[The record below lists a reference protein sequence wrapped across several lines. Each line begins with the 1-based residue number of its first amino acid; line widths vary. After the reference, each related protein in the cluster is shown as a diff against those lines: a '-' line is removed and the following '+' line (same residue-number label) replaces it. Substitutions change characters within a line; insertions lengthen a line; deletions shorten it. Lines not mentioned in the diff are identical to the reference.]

1 MTLSDA
7 LEFFKKG
14 YKECFNLSDI
24 KKSENHLLHSQWLE
38 DLTDYVTGAHGFE
51 VYAVNKDG
59 NDVPFNVAFNG
70 EESEVSNHFYGVEY
84 QGIFFNLNSSEEYF
98 SSKEEYLSPFK
109 EWNPE
114 LTFKI
119 KWF

>member
-24 KKSENHLLHSQWLE
+24 KKSENHSLHSQWLE

-59 NDVPFNVAFNG
+59 DDVPFKVAFSG
-70 EESEVSNHFYGVEY
+70 EELEVSNHFYGVEY

-98 SSKEEYLSPFK
+98 SSKEDYLAPFK
-109 EWNPE
+109 EWNPD
-114 LTFKI
+114 LIFKI

>member
-1 MTLSDA
+1 MTVREV
-7 LEFFKKG
+7 LEAFKKG
-14 YKECFNLSDI
+14 YTECFNLSDI
-24 KKSENHLLHSQWLE
+24 HKADNHDVHTAWRE
-38 DLTDYVTGAHGFE
+38 DLTDFETGVNGFE

-59 NDVPFNVAFNG
+59 EDVPFKIAFNG

-84 QGIFFNLNSSEEYF
+84 QGIFFNLNNSEEYF
-98 SSKEEYLSPFK
+98 SSKEEYLAPFK

>member
-24 KKSENHLLHSQWLE
+24 KRSENHLLHSQWLV
-38 DLTDYVTGAHGFE
+38 D
-51 VYAVNKDG
+51 KDG
-59 NDVPFNVAFNG
+59 NDVPFKVAFNG

-98 SSKEEYLSPFK
+98 SSKEEYLAPFK

>member
-7 LEFFKKG
+7 LEFFKNG

-38 DLTDYVTGAHGFE
+38 
-51 VYAVNKDG
+51 VYAVDKDG
-59 NDVPFNVAFNG
+59 KDVPCNVAFNG

-84 QGIFFNLNSSEEYF
+84 QGIFFNLNSKEEYF
-98 SSKEEYLSPFK
+98 TSEEEYLAPVK

>member
-1 MTLSDA
+1 MTLREI

-51 VYAVNKDG
+51 VYAVTKDG
-59 NDVPFNVAFNG
+59 DDVPFKVAFSG
-70 EESEVSNHFYGVEY
+70 EEREVDNHFYGVEY
-84 QGIFFNLNSSEEYF
+84 NGIFFNLNS
-98 SSKEEYLSPFK
+98 KEEYLAPFK